1 MNKLLEFYMNT
12 ECVPFDEIPKEW
24 VESFTNFM
32 FGQAGP
38 IIDGR
43 HCAYSHDY
51 KRWFNLNKEQ
61 ILRDIKLEDI
71 LNKKSPL

>member
-1 MNKLLEFYMNT
+1 
-12 ECVPFDEIPKEW
+12 
-24 VESFTNFM
+24 M

-43 HCAYSHDY
+43 HFAYSHDY
-51 KRWFNLNKEQ
+51 KSWFNLNKEQ

-71 LNKKSPL
+71 LNKKVLFERTF